1 MPTIPSS
8 AKVLKNV
15 PSIRSLLISA
25 DPDLDEC
32 GLCGNSFD
40 IGGSSNSTRI
50 KLPCINTHC
59 GPCAT
64 MWRILRSPICLGYYA
79 GFACPQATGDRAQIS
94 SPQLDLDGDDTL
106 QQHSPLD
113 SQIER
118 TNSFQDMYDAFYGA
132 DADSDDDD
140 ISNPGSPMREEDVE
154 IAAVSDFSDEHLR
167 ETLILAN
174 KRVGT
179 NFNIEGIKD
188 EIPLADLRTSIKTQL
203 ADTLTQL
210 CIQKLSES
218 DEDDTGDGNS
228 QELDEEDSRDE
239 MSHHDGETAQ
249 EKSLRCTH
257 CQKDLTSTDH
267 QEQHLRDHDIEKRT
281 FSICG
286 RLFVNPSGRQRH
298 EKLHR
303 ETDSEREER
312 LRKLKLMKDQLRA
325 GLRKPQRH
333 RRERI
338 PQFL

>member
-15 PSIRSLLISA
+15 PSMGSFLISA
-25 DPDLDEC
+25 DLGFDEC

-40 IGGSSNSTRI
+40 IGESSNSTLI

-64 MWRILRSPICLGYYA
+64 MWRILRSPVCLGCYE

-94 SPQLDLDGDDTL
+94 SPLLDLDGDDIL

-113 SQIER
+113 SQIEPKI
-118 TNSFQDMYDAFYGA
+118 SFRDMYDAFYGA
-132 DADSDDDD
+132 GADSDDDD
-140 ISNPGSPMREEDVE
+140 ISNPGSPMREEDIE
-154 IAAVSDFSDEHLR
+154 IAAVSEFSDEDLR

-174 KRVGT
+174 NRVGT
-179 NFNIEGIKD
+179 NFNIEEIKD
-188 EIPLADLRTSIKTQL
+188 EIPLAVLRTGIKTQL

-210 CIQKLSES
+210 CIQKTSES

-228 QELDEEDSRDE
+228 RELDEEDSRDKT
-239 MSHHDGETAQ
+239 SHHDGETAQ
-249 EKSLRCTH
+249 ESSLRCTH
-257 CQKDLTSTDH
+257 CQKYFTSTAH
-267 QEQHLRDHDIEKRT
+267 LEQHLRDHDIERT
-281 FSICG
+281 CSICG
-286 RLFVNPSGRQRH
+286 RLFVNRSGRRRH
-298 EKLHR
+298 ENMHR

-312 LRKLKLMKDQLRA
+312 LRKSKLKRDQLRA
-325 GLRKPQRH
+325 GLRKPQPH

-338 PQFL
+338 PQVL